1 MGPMYTVEHPV
12 GEPVSARVL
21 LHHFDGA
28 MDAGHAG
35 ALAVEQLLLTLPHER
50 FATFDVDSLVDYR
63 ARRPVMT
70 YANHTYESAV
80 VPALALDLLQDD
92 EGEEL
97 LLLHGAEPDFRWNE
111 FVGAVTHL
119 AVSLGVS
126 QAVGMGGLPLA
137 TPHTRPTYVHHHGN
151 RTDLLPDQP
160 DFFGRVEVPGSM
172 SAFLEL
178 RLGEAGLDSRGLSAG
193 IPHYVAR
200 DDYPAGA
207 AALLAAASQATG
219 LALPLGDLEAAANI
233 NRAEIDA
240 EAAGQPEVAAVV
252 SALEAQYDAVA
263 PVGEGTAPSVDL
275 PSADEIGARLEA
287 FLQAAEA
294 DPDWRS
300 DGSRDGRGA

>member
-1 MGPMYTVEHPV
+1 MGPLYTIEHSAE
-12 GEPVSARVL
+12 EPVSPRVL

-35 ALAVEQLLLTLPHER
+35 ALAIEQLLMTLPHER
-50 FATFDVDSLVDYR
+50 MATFDVDTLVDYR
-63 ARRPVMT
+63 ARRPIMT
-70 YANHTYESAV
+70 YATHTYESAV
-80 VPALALDLLQDD
+80 MPELALDLVQDD
-92 EGEEL
+92 EGKDL
-97 LLLHGAEPDFRWNE
+97 LVLHGNE

-119 AVSLGVS
+119 VVSMGVS
-126 QAVGMGGLPLA
+126 RAVGMTGLPLA

-151 RTDLLPDQP
+151 RPELLPDQP

-178 RLGEAGLDSRGLSAG
+178 RLGQAGLDSRGLSAG

-207 AALLAAASQATG
+207 AALLAAVSASTG
-219 LALPLGDLEAAANI
+219 LALPVGDLEAAASI

-263 PVGEGTAPSVDL
+263 PVSSTELAHLVDV

-287 FLQAAEA
+287 FLEAAEA
-294 DPDWRS
+294 DDAWRL
-300 DGSRDGRGA
+300 DNRQEE

>member
-1 MGPMYTVEHPV
+1 MGPLYTIEHSAE
-12 GEPVSARVL
+12 EPVSPRVL

-35 ALAVEQLLLTLPHER
+35 ALAIEQLLMTLPHER
-50 FATFDVDSLVDYR
+50 MATFDVDTLVDYR
-63 ARRPVMT
+63 ARRPIMT
-70 YANHTYESAV
+70 YATHTYQSAV
-80 VPALALDLLQDD
+80 MPELALDLVQDD
-92 EGEEL
+92 EGKDL
-97 LLLHGAEPDFRWNE
+97 LVLHGAEPDFRWNE

-119 AVSLGVS
+119 VVSMGVS
-126 QAVGMGGLPLA
+126 RAVGMTGLPLA

-151 RTDLLPDQP
+151 RPELLPDQP

-178 RLGEAGLDSRGLSAG
+178 RLGQAGLDSRGLSAG

-207 AALLAAASQATG
+207 AALLAAVSASTG
-219 LALPLGDLEAAANI
+219 LALPVGDLEAAASI

-263 PVGEGTAPSVDL
+263 PVSSTELAHLVDV

-287 FLQAAEA
+287 FLEAAEA
-294 DPDWRS
+294 DDAWRL
-300 DGSRDGRGA
+300 DNRQEE

>member
-1 MGPMYTVEHPV
+1 MGPLYTIEHSAE
-12 GEPVSARVL
+12 EPVSPRVL

-35 ALAVEQLLLTLPHER
+35 ALAIEQLLMTLPHER
-50 FATFDVDSLVDYR
+50 MATFDVDTLVDYR
-63 ARRPVMT
+63 ARRPIMT
-70 YANHTYESAV
+70 YATHTYESAV
-80 VPALALDLLQDD
+80 MPELALDLVQDD
-92 EGEEL
+92 EGEDL
-97 LLLHGAEPDFRWNE
+97 LVLHGAEPDFRWNE

-119 AVSLGVS
+119 VVSMGVS
-126 QAVGMGGLPLA
+126 RAVGMTGLPLA

-151 RTDLLPDQP
+151 RPELLPDQP

-178 RLGEAGLDSRGLSAG
+178 RLGQAGLDSRGLSAG

-207 AALLAAASQATG
+207 AALLAAVSASTG
-219 LALPLGDLEAAANI
+219 LALPVGDLEAAASI

-252 SALEAQYDAVA
+252 SALEVQYDAVA
-263 PVGEGTAPSVDL
+263 PVSSTELAHLVDV

-287 FLQAAEA
+287 FLEAAEA
-294 DPDWRS
+294 DDAWRL
-300 DGSRDGRGA
+300 DNRQEE

>member
-1 MGPMYTVEHPV
+1 MGPLYTIEHSAE
-12 GEPVSARVL
+12 EPVSPRVL

-35 ALAVEQLLLTLPHER
+35 ALAIEQLLMTLPHER
-50 FATFDVDSLVDYR
+50 MATFAVDTLVDYR
-63 ARRPVMT
+63 ARRPIMT
-70 YANHTYESAV
+70 YATHTYESAV
-80 VPALALDLLQDD
+80 MPELALDLVQDD
-92 EGEEL
+92 EGEDL
-97 LLLHGAEPDFRWNE
+97 LVLHGAEPDFRWNE

-119 AVSLGVS
+119 VVSMGVS
-126 QAVGMGGLPLA
+126 RAVGMTGLPLA

-151 RTDLLPDQP
+151 RPELLPDQP

-178 RLGEAGLDSRGLSAG
+178 RLGQAGLDSRGLSAG

-207 AALLAAASQATG
+207 AALLAAVSASTG
-219 LALPLGDLEAAANI
+219 LALPVGDLEAAASI

-240 EAAGQPEVAAVV
+240 EAAGQPAVAAVV

-263 PVGEGTAPSVDL
+263 PVSSTELAHLVDV

-287 FLQAAEA
+287 FLEAAEA
-294 DPDWRS
+294 DDAWRL
-300 DGSRDGRGA
+300 DNRQEE

>member
-1 MGPMYTVEHPV
+1 MGPLYTIEHSAE
-12 GEPVSARVL
+12 EPVSPRVL

-35 ALAVEQLLLTLPHER
+35 ALAIEQLLMTLPHER
-50 FATFDVDSLVDYR
+50 MATFDVDTLVDYR
-63 ARRPVMT
+63 ARRPIMT
-70 YANHTYESAV
+70 YATHTYESAV
-80 VPALALDLLQDD
+80 MPELALDLVQDD
-92 EGEEL
+92 EGEDL
-97 LLLHGAEPDFRWNE
+97 LVLHGAEPDFRWTE

-119 AVSLGVS
+119 VVSMGVS
-126 QAVGMGGLPLA
+126 RAVGMTGLPLA

-151 RTDLLPDQP
+151 RPELLPDQP

-178 RLGEAGLDSRGLSAG
+178 RLGQAGLDSRGLSAG

-207 AALLAAASQATG
+207 AALLAAVSASTG
-219 LALPLGDLEAAANI
+219 LALPVGDLEAAASI

-263 PVGEGTAPSVDL
+263 PVSSTELAHLVDV

-287 FLQAAEA
+287 FLEAAEA
-294 DPDWRS
+294 DDAWRL
-300 DGSRDGRGA
+300 DNRQEE

>member
-1 MGPMYTVEHPV
+1 MGPLYTIEHSAE
-12 GEPVSARVL
+12 EPVSPRVL

-35 ALAVEQLLLTLPHER
+35 ALAIEQLLMTLPHER
-50 FATFDVDSLVDYR
+50 MATFDVDTLVDYR
-63 ARRPVMT
+63 ARRPIMT
-70 YANHTYESAV
+70 YATHTYESAV
-80 VPALALDLLQDD
+80 MPELALDLVQDD
-92 EGEEL
+92 EGEDL
-97 LLLHGAEPDFRWNE
+97 LVLHGAEPDFRWNE

-119 AVSLGVS
+119 VVSMGVS
-126 QAVGMGGLPLA
+126 RAVGMTGLPLA

-151 RTDLLPDQP
+151 RPELLPDQP

-178 RLGEAGLDSRGLSAG
+178 RLGQAGLDSRGLSAG

-207 AALLAAASQATG
+207 AALLAAVSASTG
-219 LALPLGDLEAAANI
+219 LALPVGDLEAAASI

-263 PVGEGTAPSVDL
+263 PVSSTELAHLVDV
-275 PSADEIGARLEA
+275 PSADEIGARPAA
-287 FLQAAEA
+287 FLEAAEA
-294 DPDWRS
+294 DDAWRL
-300 DGSRDGRGA
+300 DNRQEE

>member
-1 MGPMYTVEHPV
+1 MGPLYTIEHSAE
-12 GEPVSARVL
+12 EPVSPRVL

-35 ALAVEQLLLTLPHER
+35 ALAIEQLLMTLPHER
-50 FATFDVDSLVDYR
+50 MATFDVDTLVDYR
-63 ARRPVMT
+63 ARRPIMT
-70 YANHTYESAV
+70 YATHTYESAV
-80 VPALALDLLQDD
+80 MPELALDLVQDD
-92 EGEEL
+92 EGEDL
-97 LLLHGAEPDFRWNE
+97 LVLHGAEPDFRWNE

-119 AVSLGVS
+119 VVSMGVS
-126 QAVGMGGLPLA
+126 RAVGMTGLPLA
-137 TPHTRPTYVHHHGN
+137 TPHTSPTYVHHHGN
-151 RTDLLPDQP
+151 RPELLPDQP

-178 RLGEAGLDSRGLSAG
+178 RLGQAGLDSRGLSAG

-207 AALLAAASQATG
+207 AALLAAVSASTG
-219 LALPLGDLEAAANI
+219 LALPVGDLEAAASI

-263 PVGEGTAPSVDL
+263 PVSSTELAHLVDV

-287 FLQAAEA
+287 FLEAAEA
-294 DPDWRS
+294 DDAWRL
-300 DGSRDGRGA
+300 DNRQEE